1 MTKNKA
7 HDAES
12 YCFHEGEPILLDAN
26 VWIYL
31 MFPSAQPTPW
41 YAKSYSSVLKQMLF
55 ARAQPVIEA
64 LVLSEY
70 LNRYWRVEW
79 KAWLRRNPVLAPQ
92 FNDDKEF
99 RLSPHFQPIGAA
111 AVADAHQIL
120 KLCQMADTPMQ
131 LCNLAEMFAE
141 FGAGTLD
148 FNDGILVETCRLR
161 GWKMLTHD
169 RDMKVGGLEI
179 LTTNPKLLAACP

>member
-7 HDAES
+7 HDAGK
-12 YCFHEGEPILLDAN
+12 YPFQKDEPILFDAN
-26 VWIYL
+26 VWIYIQP
-31 MFPSAQPTPW
+31 PSAQPTPW
-41 YAKSYSSVLKQMLF
+41 YAKTYSSVLKQILT
-55 ARAQPVIEA
+55 AGAQPVIEA

-79 KAWLRRNPVLAPQ
+79 KTWLRLNPAIAFQ
-92 FNDDKEF
+92 FTDDKAF

-111 AVADAHQIL
+111 AVADAQQIL
-120 KLCQMADTPMQ
+120 KFCGVADTPMQ
-131 LCNLAEMFAE
+131 LCNLTEMFAE

-148 FNDGILVETCRLR
+148 FNDGILVETCKLR

-169 RDMKVGGLEI
+169 RDMQVGGVDV

>member
-1 MTKNKA
+1 MTKNRA
-7 HDAES
+7 HDAGS
-12 YCFHEGEPILLDAN
+12 YPFQKGEPILLDAN

-41 YAKSYSSVLKQMLF
+41 YAKSYSSVLKQILSVG
-55 ARAQPVIEA
+55 AQPVIEA

-79 KAWLRRNPVLAPQ
+79 KAWLKRNPALASQ
-92 FNDDKEF
+92 FTEDKAF

-111 AVADAHQIL
+111 AVADAQKIL
-120 KLCQMADTPMQ
+120 NLCQVADTPMQ
-131 LCNLAEMFAE
+131 LCNLTEIFTE

-148 FNDGILVETCRLR
+148 FNDGVLVETCRLR

-169 RDMKVGGLEI
+169 RDMKVGDVDV
-179 LTTNPKLLAACP
+179 LTTNPKLIAACA